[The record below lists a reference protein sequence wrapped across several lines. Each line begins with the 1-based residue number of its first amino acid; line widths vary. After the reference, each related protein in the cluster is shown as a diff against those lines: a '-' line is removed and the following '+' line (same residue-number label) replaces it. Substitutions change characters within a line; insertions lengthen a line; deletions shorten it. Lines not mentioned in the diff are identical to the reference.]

1 MRLGLI
7 ALGAAF
13 LVSGCVMALPG
24 LPQRASERA
33 KVLDGRLTLAAP
45 SGFCVDRK
53 TLQDSPEG
61 AFVLWGNCAAIAADP
76 EAPRP
81 VHRAMLS
88 ATIGPLADHPL
99 DGAFEGFEAFV
110 QSDAGRAALARSG
123 RAEDVQVLAVEPSQ
137 SLLLLK
143 ISDRSAPDAAPVEP
157 VYWRAI
163 TGLGGHVSALSVLP
177 LAGSGMD
184 DATQLALLQAFDAS
198 IRAAN

>member
-1 MRLGLI
+1 M
-7 ALGAAF
+7 
-13 LVSGCVMALPG
+13 
-24 LPQRASERA
+24 QRR
-33 KVLDGRLTLAAP
+33 
-45 SGFCVDRK
+45 
-53 TLQDSPEG
+53 
-61 AFVLWGNCAAIAADP
+61 
-76 EAPRP
+76 
-81 VHRAMLS
+81 
-88 ATIGPLADHPL
+88 
-99 DGAFEGFEAFV
+99 
-110 QSDAGRAALARSG
+110 RAALARSG